1 VGDWPIKEYLKKHFA
16 NCQID
21 KTLPA
26 SSPSEYFRQNFAK
39 LITTFFII
47 TYTQD
52 KAHKVF

>member
-1 VGDWPIKEYLKKHFA
+1 MGDWPIKEYLKKHFA

-21 KTLPA
+21 KTLPG
-26 SSPSEYFRQNFAK
+26 QNTPTNLFQTYNH
-39 LITTFFII
+39 LFFII